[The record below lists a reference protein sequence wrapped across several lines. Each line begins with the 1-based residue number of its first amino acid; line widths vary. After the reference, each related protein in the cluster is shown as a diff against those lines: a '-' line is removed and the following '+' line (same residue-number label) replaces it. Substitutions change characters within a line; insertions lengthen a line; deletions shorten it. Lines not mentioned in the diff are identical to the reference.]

1 MEITPVFLW
10 YDNYGAEVQKLFYSS
25 ITIKI
30 LLALIDTSPSK
41 AELCEKTGNAPAA
54 LHAKTL
60 HLMREG
66 LVRGSRDS
74 YALTAAGKL
83 LAPKIASL
91 IATFAARSGDSGR
104 PEPPGGGDPDRP
116 LPILEAYQEHM
127 KEIHMVLRSSAL
139 TQILLLLG
147 EKPMTRHRL
156 REIIGSS
163 SPNFRANIKKLIDIG
178 LVREEGY
185 RFSLTPPGNGIAR
198 GLEDFLLTYAVVT
211 EHRAFWEEHSL
222 GGLPAFALD
231 TIGDLIDSEL
241 IHNTPVDYFYTYS
254 SYLDIIARA
263 NHVHGVTN
271 QGSPGVA
278 DAIGKRVAEGNPVE
292 LVVSPDL
299 ALHLYEEPYTDRV
312 RALAVYPHMQ
322 FYVTNVPISLGLT
335 VTDNDLSIKLYLAD
349 GITYDI
355 QNGLVSTAPEAL
367 AWGERIFQYYK
378 RHAVTIEEFMGSIPA
393 ERS

>member
-10 YDNYGAEVQKLFYSS
+10 YDKYGAEVQKLFFSS
-25 ITIKI
+25 ITLKI
-30 LLALIDTSPSK
+30 LLALIDTSLSK
-41 AELCEKTGNAPAA
+41 AELCTQTGNTHSA
-54 LHAKTL
+54 LQAKIR
-60 HLMREG
+60 HLEEAG
-66 LVRGSRDS
+66 LVRRSKGA
-74 YALTAAGKL
+74 YALTAAGSL

-91 IATFAARSGDSGR
+91 VARFAEKPVGAGET
-104 PEPPGGGDPDRP
+104 PCGGAISDTMSPV
-116 LPILEAYQEHM
+116 LMVYQEHM

-139 TQILLLLG
+139 TRILLLLG